1 MSRSSQI
8 LIVTFD
14 PSTDLDPLTVVEKQL
29 TEQVEL
35 YLQRITAGPIDVAVA
50 DNEAAGVAVADGRPL
65 TSFTFAPLGGAR

>member
-29 TEQVEL
+29 AAQVEL
-35 YLQRITAGPIDVAVA
+35 YLQRLTAGPVDVAVS
-50 DNEAAGVAVADGRPL
+50 DREPAGVAVVDGRPL
-65 TSFTFAPLGGAR
+65 ASFTFAPLGGAR